1 MPGMTVLAVVAL
13 ALGAVAVL
21 RQVVGLGMLLR
32 YLRRA
37 RLTSIPKGPTP
48 PLTLLKPLYGTEPGL
63 EQNLVA
69 TLRQNYP
76 EFEVLFVH
84 ERADDPALAAVDAAV
99 RAAPDVDA
107 RKILG
112 RDEEAANPKVAVLMR
127 GEAEARHG
135 ILVTADAD
143 VRPDPLYLR
152 DVANGL
158 ADADLVS
165 FLPVFFGMRTFW
177 ARTIGLLL
185 DTDSLLPLF
194 VANGRVATGSTIGV
208 RKEAL
213 ERIGGFRAV
222 ADCIADDY
230 ALGRAVQRAGGR
242 LVLARRPTRLYMPG
256 GGIGDAAGW
265 GVRWLRTVRS
275 TVPVAFVAL
284 LFVAFAPLLLL
295 VCALTTPF
303 HGPALWLLGA
313 HTVGRALAATLIDLR
328 FCRDGCLLR
337 SLHLLPLLWFLEP
350 AAAVA
355 GAFGRTVRWRGRRYL
370 LRSGRAT
377 LLHP

>member
-1 MPGMTVLAVVAL
+1 MTAFAVTAL
-13 ALGAVAVL
+13 VLGAVAVL
-21 RQVVGLGMLLR
+21 RQVVGLAMALR
-32 YLRRA
+32 YVRRA
-37 RLTSIPKGPTP
+37 RLRSIPAGPTP
-48 PLTLLKPLYGTEPGL
+48 PLTLIKPLYGDEPGL
-63 EQNLVA
+63 EENLVA

-99 RAAPDVDA
+99 RAVPDVEV
-107 RKILG
+107 RKIAG
-112 RDEEAANPKVAVLMR
+112 RDADAANPKVAVLLR

-135 ILVTADAD
+135 ILVSADAD

-177 ARTIGLLL
+177 ARAVGLLL

-194 VANGRVATGSTIGV
+194 LANGRVATGSTIGV

-213 ERIGGFRAV
+213 ERIGGYRAV
-222 ADCIADDY
+222 ADRIADDY
-230 ALGRAVQRAGGR
+230 ALGRAVKRAGGR
-242 LVLARRPTRLYMPG
+242 LVLARRPARLFMPG
-256 GGIGDAAGW
+256 GGLGESTGW

-275 TVPVAFVAL
+275 TMPAAYPAL
-284 LFVAFAPLLLL
+284 LLVAFAPLLLL
-295 VCALTTPF
+295 VAALTTPCV
-303 HGPALWLLGA
+303 GPALWLLAA
-313 HTVGRALAATLIDLR
+313 HTVGRALAAALIDLR
-328 FCRDGCLLR
+328 FCRDGSLLR

-350 AAAVA
+350 AAAVV
-355 GAFGRTVRWRGRRYL
+355 GAFGKTVLWRGRRYRL
-370 LRSGRAT
+370 KSGRAT

>member
-1 MPGMTVLAVVAL
+1 VAPLILAVIAFVVAGF
-13 ALGAVAVL
+13 A
-21 RQVVGLGMLLR
+21 LLR
-32 YLRRA
+32 YVAGIPLLVRYFRDA
-37 RLTSIPKGPTP
+37 RVAEIPKGDTP
-48 PLTLLKPLYGTEPGL
+48 PVSLLKPLYGRDPGL
-63 EQNLVA
+63 HDNLVA

-84 ERADDPALAAVDAAV
+84 ERADDPALKAVDAAV
-99 RAAPDVDA
+99 RAVPGVEV
-107 RKILG
+107 RKLAG
-112 RDEEAANPKVAVLMR
+112 RDADVANPKVAVLVR

-177 ARTIGLLL
+177 ARTVGLLL

-208 RKEAL
+208 RKEIL
-213 ERIGGFRAV
+213 ERIGGYRAV
-222 ADCIADDY
+222 ADFIADDY

-256 GGIGDAAGW
+256 GGFGE

-275 TVPVAFVAL
+275 TLPAAYVAL
-284 LFVAFAPLLLL
+284 LLVAFAPLLLL
-295 VCALTTPF
+295 VCALTTPL

-313 HTVGRALAATLIDLR
+313 HTVGRALAATMIDLR
-328 FCRDGCLLR
+328 FCRDGSLLR
-337 SLHLLPLLWFLEP
+337 SLHLLPLLWLVEP

-355 GAFGRTVRWRGRRYL
+355 GAFGRTVRWRGRRYR

-377 LLHP
+377 LLCP

>member
-1 MPGMTVLAVVAL
+1 MTAFAVVAL
-13 ALGAVAVL
+13 VLGAVAVL
-21 RQVVGLGMLLR
+21 RQVVGLAMALR
-32 YLRRA
+32 YARRA
-37 RLTSIPKGPTP
+37 RLRSIGKGPTP
-48 PLTLLKPLYGTEPGL
+48 PLTLIKPLYGSEPGL
-63 EQNLVA
+63 EENLVA

-84 ERADDPALAAVDAAV
+84 ERADEPALAAVDAAARTV
-99 RAAPDVDA
+99 PDVAVRRIAGRAAD
-107 RKILG
+107 
-112 RDEEAANPKVAVLMR
+112 AANPKVAVLVR
-127 GEAEARHG
+127 GEEEARHE
-135 ILVTADAD
+135 ILVAADAD

-165 FLPVFFGMRTFW
+165 FLPVFFGMRTFA
-177 ARTIGLLL
+177 ARAVGLLL

-208 RKEAL
+208 RKEIL
-213 ERIGGFRAV
+213 ERIGGYRAV

-242 LVLARRPTRLYMPG
+242 LALARRPARIYMPG
-256 GGIGDAAGW
+256 GGFRD

-275 TVPVAFVAL
+275 TLPAAYVAL
-284 LFVAFAPLLLL
+284 LLVACAPLLLGL
-295 VCALTTPF
+295 AALTTACA
-303 HGPALWLLGA
+303 GPALWLLGA
-313 HTVGRALAATLIDLR
+313 HTAGRALVAAVVDLR
-328 FCRDGCLLR
+328 FCRDGSLLR
-337 SLHLLPLLWFLEP
+337 SLHLLPLLWILEP
-350 AAAVA
+350 AAAVL
-355 GAFGRTVRWRGRRYL
+355 GAFGRTVRWRGRRYR

>member
-1 MPGMTVLAVVAL
+1 MTAFAVVAL
-13 ALGAVAVL
+13 VVGAVAVL
-21 RQVVGLGMLLR
+21 RQVVGLGMALR
-32 YLRRA
+32 YVRRA
-37 RLTSIPKGPTP
+37 RLRSIPEGPTP
-48 PLTLLKPLYGTEPGL
+48 PLSLIKPLYGDDPGL

-84 ERADDPALAAVDAAV
+84 ERADEPALAAADAAA
-99 RAAPDVDA
+99 RAVPDVSV
-107 RKILG
+107 RKVLG
-112 RDEEAANPKVAVLMR
+112 RDADAANPKVAVLVR

-135 ILVTADAD
+135 ILVAADAD

-177 ARTIGLLL
+177 ARAVGLLL

-213 ERIGGFRAV
+213 ERIGGYRAV
-222 ADCIADDY
+222 ADRIADDY
-230 ALGRAVQRAGGR
+230 ALGVAVKRAGGR
-242 LVLARRPTRLYMPG
+242 LVLARRPARLYMPG
-256 GGIGDAAGW
+256 GGFGESTGW

-275 TVPVAFVAL
+275 TVPAAYLAL
-284 LFVAFAPLLLL
+284 LFVALAPLLLL
-295 VCALTTPF
+295 VCALTTPS
-303 HGPALWLLGA
+303 HVPALWLLGA

-328 FCRDGCLLR
+328 FCRDGSLLR

-355 GAFGRTVRWRGRRYL
+355 GAFGRTVLWRGRRYRL
-370 LRSGRAT
+370 KSGRAT
-377 LLHP
+377 LLHA

>member
-1 MPGMTVLAVVAL
+1 MPRMTWLAVVAL
-13 ALGAVAVL
+13 VAGAVAVL
-21 RQVVGLGMLLR
+21 RQVVGLGMALR
-32 YLRRA
+32 YARRA
-37 RLTSIPKGPTP
+37 RLRSIPAGPTP
-48 PLTLLKPLYGTEPGL
+48 PISLIKPLYGDDPGL

-84 ERADDPALAAVDAAV
+84 ERADDPALKAVDAAV
-99 RAAPDVDA
+99 RAVPGVEV
-107 RKILG
+107 RKLAG
-112 RDEEAANPKVAVLMR
+112 RDTDVANPKVAVLVR

-165 FLPVFFGMRTFW
+165 FLPVFHGMRTFW
-177 ARTIGLLL
+177 ARAVGLLL

-194 VANGRVATGSTIGV
+194 VANGRVVTGSTIGV

-213 ERIGGFRAV
+213 ERIGGYRAV
-222 ADCIADDY
+222 AGHIADDY
-230 ALGRAVQRAGGR
+230 ELGAAVKRAGGR
-242 LVLARRPTRLYMPG
+242 LALARRPARLYMPG
-256 GGIGDAAGW
+256 GGFGESAGW

-275 TVPVAFVAL
+275 TLPAAYVAL
-284 LFVAFAPLLLL
+284 LFVALAPPLLL
-295 VCALTTPF
+295 VCALTTPY
-303 HGPALWLLGA
+303 HAPALWLLGG
-313 HTVGRALAATLIDLR
+313 HTVGRALAATLVDLR

-337 SLHLLPLLWFLEP
+337 SLHLLPLLWLLEP
-350 AAAVA
+350 AAAVV
-355 GAFGRTVRWRGRRYL
+355 GAFGRTVLWRGRRYRL
-370 LRSGRAT
+370 KGGRAT

>member
-1 MPGMTVLAVVAL
+1 MTAFAVTAL
-13 ALGAVAVL
+13 VLGAVAVL
-21 RQVVGLGMLLR
+21 RQVVGLAAVLR
-32 YLRRA
+32 YARRA
-37 RLTSIPKGPTP
+37 RLRSIPAGPTP
-48 PLTLLKPLYGTEPGL
+48 SLSLIKPLYGADPGL
-63 EQNLVA
+63 EENLVA

-84 ERADDPALAAVDAAV
+84 ERADDPALAAVDAAM
-99 RAAPDVDA
+99 RAAPDVAA
-107 RKILG
+107 RKLAG
-112 RDEEAANPKVAVLMR
+112 RDAGAANPKVAVLLR
-127 GEAEARHG
+127 GEAEARHE

-177 ARTIGLLL
+177 ARAVGLLL

-208 RKEAL
+208 RKEVL
-213 ERIGGFRAV
+213 ERIGGYRAV
-222 ADCIADDY
+222 ADWIADDY
-230 ALGRAVQRAGGR
+230 GLGRAVQRAGGR
-242 LVLARRPTRLYMPG
+242 LALARRPARLYMPG
-256 GGIGDAAGW
+256 GGLGESAGW

-275 TVPVAFVAL
+275 TVPAAYVAL
-284 LFVAFAPLLLL
+284 LLVAFAPLLLL
-295 VCALTTPF
+295 AGALATPYAA
-303 HGPALWLLGA
+303 PALWLLGA
-313 HTVGRALAATLIDLR
+313 HTVGRALAAILIDLR
-328 FCRDGCLLR
+328 FCRDGSLLR

-355 GAFGRTVRWRGRRYL
+355 GALGRTVLWRGRRYRL
-370 LRSGRAT
+370 KSGRAT
-377 LLHP
+377 LLPQ